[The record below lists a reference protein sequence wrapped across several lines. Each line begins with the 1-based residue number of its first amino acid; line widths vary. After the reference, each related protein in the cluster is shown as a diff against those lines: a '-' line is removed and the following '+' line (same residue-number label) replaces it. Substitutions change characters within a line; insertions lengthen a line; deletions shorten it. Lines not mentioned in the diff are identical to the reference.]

1 MDGVVNTANAI
12 SVLFELAKDANL
24 YLEENQTEKLVIE
37 AFQTA
42 IKDLLGILG
51 IQLEE
56 EALLDQEIDQLILER
71 EEARKEKDFTKADE
85 IRDLLKSKDIILED
99 RSEEHTS
106 EFKLRFDI
114 VCRLLIE
121 KQKKPTQIRK
131 KQK

>member
-1 MDGVVNTANAI
+1 SLPLT
-12 SVLFELAKDANL
+12 VLTLLSRPFFLNCT
-24 YLEENQTEKLVIE
+24 YLIYLLLFFPTRRSSDL
-37 AFQTA
+37 FQTA

-99 RSEEHTS
+99 TVQGVRW
-106 EFKLRFDI
+106 R
-114 VCRLLIE
+114 
-121 KQKKPTQIRK
+121 RK
-131 KQK
+131 V